1 MKKGNFYLGAFIAL
15 AMGALVGCSKD
26 DDGTAKVT
34 PDMTT
39 AYANINIVMPN
50 HAGTRADLDDGTNNG
65 YTDSDDFEYGTAAE
79 NAIKSMLLIFYD
91 AQGNVVGNSTDIELA
106 NKQQNT
112 GSVATMYKNS
122 VKITLIEGANMPASV
137 MAYVNPANTTSQN
150 DRLDR
155 IKTLYRDVYKNA
167 EGGFLMNNSGYYEGG
182 NYKLASDINSDC
194 IFASKEAADKATANQ
209 TITIYVER
217 VAAKVKLAFNT
228 TKPGAINDVDVYDN
242 QGNQNYKLTFVP
254 ENWAVT
260 ATAKHTMLLKNLN
273 PTTADMAT
281 TIGDYQSWVL
291 GTNRT
296 YWARSYGYGVD
307 GLQEDK
313 CKAANFPVV
322 GTDSNT
328 DYLLSYVT
336 NSNANGEYK
345 NITATLTDDNV
356 FYIMENTM
364 RGSRLTTA
372 DYLNPYAC
380 VTSAIVKGH
389 YTVTGDD
396 NAEKFDNGFYIRS
409 YSKVNGDKT
418 EIVNAIYTE
427 DELITAMLAGQNI
440 IKLADGVTGDIKTKI
455 GLGHDNEVKDA
466 TGDKKIKNPANRV
479 ALKVTDM
486 TNLLFNDNGT
496 WEAVTDGNISEVN
509 EKLFIYA
516 GQAKHYNNREAF
528 FYVPIRHNNA
538 TGTDNKI
545 PEKDVPTGNY
555 GIVRN
560 HSYQITINSIRG
572 LAIGIHANEK
582 LLPDPNS
589 VQDYYINASMKVLAW
604 HVMGQSVDL

>member
-1 MKKGNFYLGAFIAL
+1 MKKGKFYSGAFIAL

-39 AYANINIVMPN
+39 SYANISIVMPN

-91 AQGNVVGNSTDIELA
+91 AQGNVVGNSTEIELA
-106 NKQQNT
+106 NKQQDT

-137 MAYVNPANTTSQN
+137 MAYINPANTTSQN

-167 EGGFLMNNSGYYEGG
+167 EGGFLMNNSGYYDGGG

-194 IFASKEAADKATANQ
+194 IFASKDDADKASTNQ

-217 VAAKVKLAFNT
+217 VAAKVKLAFDAE
-228 TKPGAINDVDVYDN
+228 KQGAINDVDVYDN

-260 ATAKHTMLLKNLN
+260 ATAKHTMLLKDLN
-273 PTTADMAT
+273 PTIAQLGTSIPNYT
-281 TIGDYQSWVL
+281 SWVL
-291 GTNRT
+291 GPYRT
-296 YWARSYGYGVD
+296 YWARSYGYGID
-307 GLQEDK
+307 NIPGDAEET
-313 CKAANFPVV
+313 NFPVV
-322 GTDSNT
+322 GTDSE
-328 DYLLSYVT
+328 DAKYLLSYVT
-336 NSNANGEYK
+336 NSNANDEYK
-345 NITATLTDDNV
+345 SITATHTDDNV

-389 YTVTGDD
+389 YTVTGAD
-396 NAEKFDNGFYIRS
+396 AAKFDNGFYIRS

-440 IKLADGVTGDIKTKI
+440 IKLAEGVTVDINTKI

-466 TGDKKIKNPANRV
+466 TGDKTIKNPANRV
-479 ALKVTDM
+479 ALKVTDK
-486 TNLLFNDNGT
+486 TDLLFNDNGT
-496 WEAVTDGNISEVN
+496 WEAVTDDNISEVN

-528 FYVPIRHNNA
+528 FYVPIKHNNT

-560 HSYQITINSIRG
+560 HSYQITINSIGG
-572 LAIGIHANEK
+572 LAIGIHGNEK

-589 VQDYYINASMKVLAW
+589 VQDYYINASMNVLAW
-604 HVMGQSVDL
+604 HIMSQSVIL

>member
-1 MKKGNFYLGAFIAL
+1 
-15 AMGALVGCSKD
+15 MGALVGCSND

-50 HAGTRADLDDGTNNG
+50 HAGTRAFTPDDGTQTNPPYSNKG
-65 YTDSDDFEYGTAAE
+65 ENFEYGTAAE

-91 AQGNVVGNSTDIELA
+91 AQGNVVGNSTEIELA
-106 NKQQNT
+106 NKQHP
-112 GSVATMYKNS
+112 GASVATMYKNS

-137 MAYVNPANTTSQN
+137 MAYINPANTDSQN

-194 IFASKEAADKATANQ
+194 IFASKDDADEATANQ

-217 VAAKVKLAFNT
+217 VAAKVKLAFDT
-228 TKPGAINDVDVYDN
+228 AKQGAINNVDVYDN
-242 QGNQNYKLTFVP
+242 QGNQNYELTFAP

-260 ATAKHTMLLKNLN
+260 AIAKRTMLLKDLN
-273 PTTADMAT
+273 PTTAQLVT
-281 TIGDYQSWVL
+281 SIPDYASWVL
-291 GTNRT
+291 GPNRT
-296 YWARSYGYGVD
+296 YWARSYGYGADTPVD
-307 GLQEDK
+307 ADATK
-313 CKAANFPVV
+313 FPVV
-322 GTDSNT
+322 GTDNN
-328 DYLLSYVT
+328 DAQYLLQYVT
-336 NSNANGEYK
+336 NSEANGEYK

-389 YTVTGDD
+389 YTVTGPD
-396 NAEKFDNGFYIRS
+396 AAKFNDGFYIRS
-409 YSKVNGDKT
+409 YSKVNDDKT

-440 IKLADGVTGDIKTKI
+440 IKLADATGDIKTKI
-455 GLGHDNEVKDA
+455 GLGHYDEVKDA
-466 TGDKKIKNPANRV
+466 TGDKNIKNPANRV
-479 ALKVTDM
+479 ALQVTDK
-486 TNLLFNDNGT
+486 TGLLFNNNGT
-496 WEAVTDGNISEVN
+496 WVDVTDDNISDVN

-516 GQAKHYNNREAF
+516 GQAKHYNKREAF
-528 FYVPIRHNNA
+528 FYIPIKHNNA

-545 PEKDVPTGNY
+545 PEKNVPTGNY

-560 HSYQITINSIRG
+560 HSYQITINSIGG
-572 LAIGIHANEK
+572 LAIGVHADEK

-589 VQDYYINASMKVLAW
+589 VKDYYVNATMNVLAW
-604 HVMGQSVDL
+604 HVMGQKVDL

>member
-39 AYANINIVMPN
+39 SYANISIVMPN
-50 HAGTRADLDDGTNNG
+50 HAGTRADLDDGTNDG
-65 YTDSDDFEYGTAAE
+65 YTDSKDFEYGTAAE

-91 AQGNVVGNSTDIELA
+91 AQGNVVGNSTEIELA
-106 NKQQNT
+106 DKQQDT

-137 MAYVNPANTTSQN
+137 MAYINPANTDSQN

-155 IKTLYRDVYKNA
+155 IKTLYCDVYKNA
-167 EGGFLMNNSGYYEGG
+167 EGGFLMNNSGYYESG

-194 IFASKEAADKATANQ
+194 IFASKDDADEATANQ

-217 VAAKVKLAFNT
+217 VAAKVKLAFDT
-228 TKPGAINDVDVYDN
+228 AKQGAITAVDVYDN
-242 QGNQNYKLTFVP
+242 QGNQNYKLTFVA
-254 ENWAVT
+254 EDWAVT
-260 ATAKHTMLLKNLN
+260 ATAKHTMLLKDLN
-273 PTTADMAT
+273 PTTAQLGTSIPNYAT
-281 TIGDYQSWVL
+281 WVL
-291 GTNRT
+291 GPNRT
-296 YWARSYGYGVD
+296 YWARSYGYGID
-307 GLQEDK
+307 NIPGD
-313 CKAANFPVV
+313 AGATNFPVV
-322 GTDSNT
+322 GTDSE
-328 DYLLSYVT
+328 DAKYLLSYVT
-336 NSNANGEYK
+336 NSNANNEYK

-364 RGSRLTTA
+364 RGSHLTTA

-389 YTVTGDD
+389 YTVTGTG
-396 NAEKFDNGFYIRS
+396 AEKFNNGFYIRS
-409 YSKVNGDKT
+409 YSKVNDDKT

-440 IKLADGVTGDIKTKI
+440 IKLAEGATGDIKTRI
-455 GLGHDNEVKDA
+455 GLGHDNDVKDA
-466 TGDKKIKNPANRV
+466 TGDKTIKNPANRV
-479 ALKVTDM
+479 ALKVTDK
-486 TNLLFNDNGT
+486 TGLEFNDNGR
-496 WEAVTDGNISEVN
+496 WVAVTDDNISVVN

-528 FYVPIRHNNA
+528 FYVPIKHNNA

-545 PEKDVPTGNY
+545 PEKNVPTGNY

-560 HSYQITINSIRG
+560 HSYQITINSIGG

-589 VQDYYINASMKVLAW
+589 VQDYYINTSMNVLAW

>member
-39 AYANINIVMPN
+39 AYANISIVMPN
-50 HAGTRADLDDGTNNG
+50 AGTRADLDDGTNDG
-65 YTDSDDFEYGTAAE
+65 YTDSDDFEYGTTAE

-91 AQGNVVGNSTDIELA
+91 AQGNVVGNSTDIELD

-112 GSVATMYKNS
+112 GSVATMYQNS

-155 IKTLYRDVYKNA
+155 IKTLYRDGYKNA

-194 IFASKEAADKATANQ
+194 IFASKEDADKATANQ

-217 VAAKVKLAFNT
+217 VAAKVKLAFD
-228 TKPGAINDVDVYDN
+228 KEKQGAINDVDVYDN

-273 PTTADMAT
+273 PTTTDLAT

-328 DYLLSYVT
+328 DYLLSSVT
-336 NSNANGEYK
+336 NSNANGAYK
-345 NITATLTDDNV
+345 NIKATLTDDNV
-356 FYIMENTM
+356 YYIMENTM
-364 RGSRLTTA
+364 RGSRLTTV

-389 YTVTGDD
+389 YTVTGTG
-396 NAEKFDNGFYIRS
+396 AEKFANGFYIRS

-440 IKLADGVTGDIKTKI
+440 IKLTTGVTGDIKTKI
-455 GLGHDNEVKDA
+455 GLGHDNEVTDA
-466 TGDKKIKNPANRV
+466 TGDKTIKNPANRV
-479 ALKVTDM
+479 ALKVTDK
-486 TNLLFNDNGT
+486 TDLEFNNNGT
-496 WEAVTDGNISEVN
+496 WEAVTDDNISEVN

-516 GQAKHYNNREAF
+516 GQAKHYNKREAF
-528 FYVPIRHNNA
+528 FYVPIKHNA

-560 HSYQITINSIRG
+560 HSYQITINSVGG
-572 LAIGIHANEK
+572 LAIGIHGNEK

-589 VQDYYINASMKVLAW
+589 VQDYYINASMNVLAW
-604 HVMGQSVDL
+604 HIMSQEVIL

>member
-50 HAGTRADLDDGTNNG
+50 HAGTRADGFTPDDGTQTNPPYSNNG
-65 YTDSDDFEYGTAAE
+65 ENFEYGTAAE

-91 AQGNVVGNSTDIELA
+91 AQGNVVGKSTEIELA
-106 NKQQNT
+106 NKQHP
-112 GSVATMYKNS
+112 GASVATMYKNS
-122 VKITLIEGANMPASV
+122 VKITLTEGANMPASV
-137 MAYVNPANTTSQN
+137 MAYINPADTDSQN

-155 IKTLYRDVYKNA
+155 IKGLDREVYKND
-167 EGGFLMNNSGYYEGG
+167 EDGFLMNNSGYYEGG
-182 NYKLASDINSDC
+182 NYKLASDINSNC
-194 IFASKEAADKATANQ
+194 IFASKTEADNATANQ

-217 VAAKVKLAFNT
+217 VAAKVKLAFDT
-228 TKPGAINDVDVYDN
+228 TKQGAITDVDVYDN
-242 QGNQNYKLTFVP
+242 QGNQNYKLTFAP
-254 ENWAVT
+254 EKWAVT
-260 ATAKHTMLLKNLN
+260 ATAKRTMLLKDLN
-273 PTTADMAT
+273 STATDLGSSIPDYAT
-281 TIGDYQSWVL
+281 WVL

-296 YWARSYGYGVD
+296 YWARSYGYIN
-307 GLQEDK
+307 
-313 CKAANFPVV
+313 AAETNFPVV
-322 GTDSNT
+322 GTDSENAN
-328 DYLLSYVT
+328 YLLSYVT
-336 NSNANGEYK
+336 KSNANKEYK
-345 NITATLTDDNV
+345 DITATLTDDNA

-364 RGSRLTTA
+364 RGSRLTTV
-372 DYLNPYAC
+372 LNPYAC
-380 VTSAIVKGH
+380 VTSAIVKGT
-389 YTVTGDD
+389 YTVTGP
-396 NAEKFDNGFYIRS
+396 NAAKFDNGFYIRS

-440 IKLADGVTGDIKTKI
+440 IKLADATGDIKTKI
-455 GLGHDNEVKDA
+455 GLGHYDEVKDA
-466 TGDKKIKNPANRV
+466 TGDKNIKNPANRV
-479 ALKVTDM
+479 ALKVTDK
-486 TNLLFNDNGT
+486 TGLLFNNNGA
-496 WEAVTDGNISEVN
+496 WEAVTDDNISVVN

-528 FYVPIRHNNA
+528 FYVPIKHNNA

-560 HSYQITINSIRG
+560 HSYQITINNIRG

-589 VQDYYINASMKVLAW
+589 VQDYYINASMNVLAW
-604 HVMGQSVDL
+604 HIMSQSVDL

>member
-50 HAGTRADLDDGTNNG
+50 HAGTRADLDDGTNKG

-91 AQGNVVGNSTDIELA
+91 AQGNVVGKSTEIKLA
-106 NKQQNT
+106 NKQQTT

-122 VKITLIEGANMPASV
+122 VEITLTEGANMPASV
-137 MAYVNPANTTSQN
+137 MAYINPADTDSQN

-155 IKTLYRDVYKNA
+155 IKGLDRKVYKND
-167 EGGFLMNNSGYYEGG
+167 EEGFLMNNSGYYEGG

-194 IFASKEAADKATANQ
+194 IFASKDDANKATANQ

-217 VAAKVKLAFNT
+217 VAAKVKLAFDT
-228 TKPGAINDVDVYDN
+228 TKQGAITDVDVYDN
-242 QGNQNYKLTFVP
+242 QGNQNYKLTFAP
-254 ENWAVT
+254 EKWAVT
-260 ATAKHTMLLKNLN
+260 ATAKRTMLLKDLN
-273 PTTADMAT
+273 STVTDLGSSIPDYAT
-281 TIGDYQSWVL
+281 WVL

-296 YWARSYGYGVD
+296 YWARSYGYIN
-307 GLQEDK
+307 
-313 CKAANFPVV
+313 AAETDFPVV
-322 GTDSNT
+322 GTDSENAN
-328 DYLLSYVT
+328 YLLSYVT
-336 NSNANGEYK
+336 KSNANNEYK
-345 NITATLTDDNV
+345 DITATLTDDNV

-364 RGSRLTTA
+364 RGSRLTTV
-372 DYLNPYAC
+372 LNPYAC
-380 VTSAIVKGH
+380 VTSAIVKGT
-389 YTVTGDD
+389 YTVTGP
-396 NAEKFDNGFYIRS
+396 NAAKFDNGFYIRS
-409 YSKVNGDKT
+409 YSKVNNDKT

-440 IKLADGVTGDIKTKI
+440 IKLADDVTGNIETKI

-466 TGDKKIKNPANRV
+466 TGKTIKNPANRV
-479 ALKVTDM
+479 ALKVTDK
-486 TNLLFNDNGT
+486 TGLEFNDNGK
-496 WEAVTDGNISEVN
+496 WVAVTDDNISVVN

-528 FYVPIRHNNA
+528 FYVPIKHNNA

-545 PEKDVPTGNY
+545 PEKNVPTGNY

-560 HSYQITINSIRG
+560 HSYQITIKSIGG

-589 VQDYYINASMKVLAW
+589 VQDYYINASMNVLAW
-604 HVMGQSVDL
+604 HIMSQEVIL